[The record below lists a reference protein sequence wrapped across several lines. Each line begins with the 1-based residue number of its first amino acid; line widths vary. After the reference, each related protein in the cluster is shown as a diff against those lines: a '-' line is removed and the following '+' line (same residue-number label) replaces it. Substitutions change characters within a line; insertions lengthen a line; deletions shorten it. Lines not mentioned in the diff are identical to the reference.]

1 MKVRSGGNTGILI
14 QDQKNNNMEAKKEA
28 KKYLDKYFKE
38 QYINEKD
45 DEFKAL
51 VRLLNSTTDTANCG
65 NTKLATVF
73 YNQYWQLC
81 PKCNG
86 DGDLFRYNSPSI
98 MATNARPICDVC
110 NGKKII
116 STVTGLPPG

>member
-1 MKVRSGGNTGILI
+1 MS
-14 QDQKNNNMEAKKEA
+14 
-28 KKYLDKYFKE
+28 
-38 QYINEKD
+38 NEKHQ
-45 DEFKAL
+45 
-51 VRLLNSTTDTANCG
+51 NSSEPAIDGYAE
-65 NTKLATVF
+65 LATVF

-98 MATNARPICDVC
+98 MGTNARPICDVC

-116 STVTGLPPG
+116 STVNGLPPG